1 MPEERSSCED
11 CSAES
16 CGAKSR
22 QQGESDQEYADRQAL
37 ARRLCLIDHKI
48 LVLSGKG
55 GVGKSTVA
63 AGLAVALGA
72 RGRRVG
78 LLDVDIHGPSVP
90 RLLGLEKG
98 QVTGTEKSINP
109 ATTDEGVRV
118 MSVGFLLTGPDDAV
132 IWRGPLKYSLIKQ
145 FLKDVEWG
153 ELDYLIVDSPPG
165 TGDEPLAV
173 AQLIDNAD
181 GSVIVT
187 TPQVLSVSDVRRSIA
202 FSRKVNLPVLGVVE
216 NMSGFACPHC
226 GETSDVFGA
235 GGGKALAEEAGAPFL
250 GAVPLDPAMVVAGD
264 TGGLEQ
270 YLTGGTPGAT
280 AFEALVERLVEL
292 VEVDKS

>member
-1 MPEERSSCED
+1 MVEERNSCED

-16 CGAKSR
+16 CGAKTR
-22 QQGESDQEYADRQAL
+22 NDGESEQDFKDRQAL
-37 ARRLCLIDHKI
+37 ARRLCMIDHKI

-63 AGLAVALGA
+63 SGLAVALGE

-90 RLLGLEKG
+90 RLLGLNDT
-98 QVTGTEKSINP
+98 QVTGSQDSINP
-109 ATTDEGVRV
+109 AVTGSGVRV

-153 ELDYLIVDSPPG
+153 RLDYLIVDSPPG

-173 AQLIDNAD
+173 AQLVDDAD

-187 TPQVLSVSDVRRSIA
+187 TPQMLSVSDVRRSIA
-202 FSRKVNLPVLGVVE
+202 FSRKVKLPVLGVVE

-226 GETSDVFGA
+226 GKESDIFGS
-235 GGGKALAEEAGAPFL
+235 GGGRTMAEDVGAPFL
-250 GAVPLDPAMVVAGD
+250 GSVPIDPAMVSAGD
-264 TGGLEQ
+264 DGGLES
-270 YLTGGTPGAT
+270 YLTGETAGA
-280 AFEALVERLVEL
+280 ASFAALVDRLVEL
-292 VEVDKS
+292 VEVGEK